1 MNHHKPITQLQ
12 SFATLDNACF
22 THSLH
27 LTPFPLLFWNISK
40 IRIYHVINIYRYLTN
55 RSVHWENRL
64 YLGTWEEAID
74 PVTFEFNLVGRE
86 NVPGPGE

>member
-1 MNHHKPITQLQ
+1 MISVEIDSKMLENGEFQMY
-12 SFATLDNACF
+12 N
-22 THSLH
+22 SLH
-27 LTPFPLLFWNISK
+27 LLLAPRLFWNISK
-40 IRIYHVINIYRYLTN
+40 IIVYHVIHIYRYLNN

-64 YLGTWEEAID
+64 YLGTWEEAIE

>member
-1 MNHHKPITQLQ
+1 MNLHEPITQLQ
-12 SFATLDNACF
+12 SFATLDNTCF

-27 LTPFPLLFWNISK
+27 LLLSPHLFWNICK
-40 IRIYHVINIYRYLTN
+40 IIIYHVIDIYRYLSN
-55 RSVHWENRL
+55 QSVYWENRL
-64 YLGTWEEAID
+64 YLGTWEEAIE